1 MAAILK
7 DYQSA
12 PISETEKALFKFLEK
27 VNRQSNSIRFQDVE
41 EVRSAGWS
49 DEAIY
54 DAISVCALFNFYNRW
69 CDATGVQDMPA
80 VGYQAS
86 GHRLATEGYA
96 EPPAEAP
103 GGSGGALQ
111 PTRNCESPNQP
122 KLL

>member
-1 MAAILK
+1 MLKDAGLVASVLK
-7 DYQSA
+7 DYRSA
-12 PISETEKALFKFLEK
+12 PLSEAEKTLFKFLEK
-27 VNRQSNSIRFQDVE
+27 VNRESNRIHFQDVE

-80 VGYQAS
+80 AGYHAS

-96 EPPAEAP
+96 
-103 GGSGGALQ
+103 
-111 PTRNCESPNQP
+111 
-122 KLL
+122 

>member
-1 MAAILK
+1 MASVLK

-12 PISETEKALFKFLEK
+12 PLSEAEKALFNFLEK
-27 VNRQSNSIRFQDVE
+27 VNRESNRIRSRDVE

-69 CDATGVQDMPA
+69 CDAAGVQDMPA
-80 VGYQAS
+80 AGYHAS

-96 EPPAEAP
+96 GPPPQASD
-103 GGSGGALQ
+103 GGRDG
-111 PTRNCESPNQP
+111 
-122 KLL
+122 

>member
-1 MAAILK
+1 VELLGNSALVASVLK
-7 DYQSA
+7 DYRSA

-27 VNRQSNSIRFQDVE
+27 VNRESNRIRSQDVQ

-69 CDATGVQDMPA
+69 CDAAGVQDMPA
-80 VGYQAS
+80 AGYLAS

-96 EPPAEAP
+96 GPPRQAP
-103 GGSGGALQ
+103 DGRGGAEQ
-111 PTRNCESPNQP
+111 PPGNS
-122 KLL
+122 